1 MDDRDQE
8 NLTELFARF
17 FDTEE
22 TRDMIDNVREADQIF
37 WDHPAPEPDELLV
50 AKIKT
55 DMAVQLSSRRTRL
68 ARHRQYRR
76 AASVAAIVVIAGLFA
91 SLFNTGPEPVALASA
106 SLMPTAIWES
116 SNIAVDDEDLAV
128 FTAEIEK
135 IENAVMTLESNDDI
149 SDSSS
154 ALDELE
160 FELIVARNDF
170 WKE

>member
-22 TRDMIDNVREADQIF
+22 TRGMMDDAREADGIF
-37 WDHPAPEPDELLV
+37 HDHPAPEPDAVLV
-50 AKIKT
+50 AKIKA
-55 DMAVQLSSRRTRL
+55 DMAVQLSSRRARL
-68 ARHRQYRR
+68 ARYRQYRR
-76 AASVAAIVVIAGLFA
+76 AASVAAIVLIAGLFA
-91 SLFNTGPEPVALASA
+91 SLFNAGPEPVALASA

-128 FTAEIEK
+128 FTAEIDK

-154 ALDELE
+154 TLDEME
-160 FELIVARNDF
+160 FELIVVRNDF

>member
-1 MDDRDQE
+1 M
-8 NLTELFARF
+8 FARF

-22 TRDMIDNVREADQIF
+22 TSGIVDDLREADRLF
-37 WDHPAPEPDELLV
+37 HDHPAPEPDASLM
-50 AKIKT
+50 ANITT
-55 DMAVQLSSRRTRL
+55 DMAIQLSSRRARL
-68 ARHRQYRR
+68 ARHRLYRR
-76 AASVAAIVVIAGLFA
+76 AASVAAIVLIAGLFA
-91 SLFNTGPEPVALASA
+91 ALFNAGPEPVALASA

-128 FTAEIEK
+128 FHAEIEK

-154 ALDELE
+154 TLDELE

>member
-8 NLTELFARF
+8 NQTELFARF

-22 TRDMIDNVREADQIF
+22 TSAMIDGVREAERIF
-37 WDHPAPEPDELLV
+37 HDHPTPEPDAALM
-50 AKIKT
+50 AKIKA
-55 DMAVQLSSRRTRL
+55 DMAVQVSIRRARL

-76 AASVAAIVVIAGLFA
+76 AASVAAIVLIAGLFA
-91 SLFNTGPEPVALASA
+91 SLFNAGPEPVALASA

-128 FTAEIEK
+128 FTAEIDK
-135 IENAVMTLESNDDI
+135 IENAVMTLESDDDI

-154 ALDELE
+154 TLDELE
-160 FELIVARNDF
+160 FELIVVRNDF